1 MNKEIIFSLIYCI
14 VTVGAFCA
22 GKYIFPKIPESA
34 KEKLTYLAEWAA
46 KFVIWAREF
55 LKTESG
61 EEKMAAVV
69 RQLKAIAEEAG
80 LDVTEEQ
87 LKAIA
92 QTAYE
97 AMKAGEAE
105 VQQPEQLLEV
115 TAQPLTTPTVIINT
129 GAAAVATDKVPDGA
143 LQQNPDGTVN
153 TYDADGNKVGTISA
167 EEAERTTNN
176 VCVIITEDNA

>member
-46 KFVIWAREF
+46 KFVVWAREF

-61 EEKMAAVV
+61 EEKMAAVIK
-69 RQLKAIAEEAG
+69 QLKAIAEEAG

-105 VQQPEQLLEV
+105 AQPEQLLEV
-115 TAQPLTTPTVIINT
+115 TAQPLTAPTVIINT
-129 GAAAVATDKVPDGA
+129 GAATVTTDKVP
-143 LQQNPDGTVN
+143 
-153 TYDADGNKVGTISA
+153 
-167 EEAERTTNN
+167 E
-176 VCVIITEDNA
+176 